1 MTLASALWTFE
12 KNIFQR
18 GDLHVL
24 LAQQSNKDLETNW
37 SYWGACRG
45 SGALK
50 TLACVA
56 GIWKG
61 GETFKCLPR
70 RLLKHWVTCS
80 KRSDSLPRFYFFA
93 LLFTSHRSP
102 LSERLEQA
110 KHWGALHRKF
120 GKSGKWYGKSR
131 KSVQKFRKLLNFRNA
146 NLTIQPKILEIP
158 GAKLDG
164 KKTSGKKFFEHLDIP
179 REVVLFFGNFEK
191 SCSIH
196 YWKLPK
202 ILTGRFG
209 WMESVSPLLIWDHW
223 KLPKMGILG
232 YLFIGSQRKG
242 LCTWRDY
249 LALMGLTALY
259 LT

>member
-1 MTLASALWTFE
+1 M
-12 KNIFQR
+12 
-18 GDLHVL
+18 L

-61 GETFKCLPR
+61 RETFKC
-70 RLLKHWVTCS
+70 
-80 KRSDSLPRFYFFA
+80 LPRFYFFA

-110 KHWGALHRKF
+110 KHWGAFHRKF
-120 GKSGKWYGKSR
+120 GKSGKWYRKSR
-131 KSVQKFRKLLNFRNA
+131 KSVQKFRKLLNFRKA

-164 KKTSGKKFFEHLDIP
+164 KKTSGKKFFEHLGIP

-209 WMESVSPLLIWDHW
+209 WMESACRGVSPLLIWDHW
-223 KLPKMGILG
+223 KLPKMGNLG
-232 YLFIGSQRKG
+232 YLLIGSQSKG

-249 LALMGLTALY
+249 LALMGLTGLY
-259 LT
+259 LTYE

>member
-1 MTLASALWTFE
+1 M
-12 KNIFQR
+12 
-18 GDLHVL
+18 L

-56 GIWKG
+56 GIWIG
-61 GETFKCLPR
+61 RETFKC
-70 RLLKHWVTCS
+70 
-80 KRSDSLPRFYFFA
+80 LPRFYFFA
-93 LLFTSHRSP
+93 LLFTSHLSP
-102 LSERLEQA
+102 LSERLELA
-110 KHWGALHRKF
+110 KHWGAFHRKF

-131 KSVQKFRKLLNFRNA
+131 KSVQKFRKLLKFRNA

-164 KKTSGKKFFEHLDIP
+164 KKTSGKKFFEHLGIP

-249 LALMGLTALY
+249 LALMGLTGLY
-259 LT
+259 LTYE